1 MSLWDW
7 RLGHLRVQGV
17 WERMSKERLRF
28 EPVVRLRFEAAVE
41 VEQEHQLMVEKP
53 VLRVATTSLE

>member
-17 WERMSKERLRF
+17 WERMSKERLKF

-41 VEQEHQLMVEKP
+41 VEQEH
-53 VLRVATTSLE
+53 